1 MDDRLLRYH
10 EPSTPARAPGFS
22 RYGIT
27 ATSAALFGVVLCV
40 LAFFRRLPNALDPL
54 VAGCVAFCGAVAV
67 FGWLLAAQ
75 VGTLAP
81 PVREQLLIFWGA
93 VVAAAIGIFAFGVS
107 AGFIHF

>member
-40 LAFFRRLPNALDPL
+40 LAFFRRLPNALVPL

-67 FGWLLAAQ
+67 FGWLLAAMD
-75 VGTLAP
+75 
-81 PVREQLLIFWGA
+81 RRNWRLIFWGA